1 MPLDLLVSL
10 AVATLASIAT
20 LVLVSLGL
28 AIIFGVMGII
38 NLAHGEFLVL
48 GAYAVLVLNR
58 AGWPVWTG
66 VLAAPFVVAG
76 IALIIE
82 RLIIRFLYGR
92 LVETMLATW
101 GLSLIIVQILVNIF
115 GSSTR
120 GFASPFGS
128 FRIGQYTIS
137 EYSLVLIGATALLL
151 AAVYWIFTH
160 TRYGIIARAVAQNPS
175 MAAAL
180 GVDASLI
187 RAATFMIGAAFA
199 GAAGGLLASIQSVV
213 PTMGQAFIARAFMTV
228 IVGGPSVITGTLVAA
243 GLLGT
248 TQSLVAYWRTAV
260 VGQAALLL
268 LAVVLLRLMP
278 QGVSGQWK
286 RQL

>member
-1 MPLDLLVSL
+1 MSFDLLVSL
-10 AVATLASIAT
+10 AVATLATVAT

-58 AGWPVWTG
+58 AGWPVWAG
-66 VLAAPFVVAG
+66 VLAAPFIVAG
-76 IALIIE
+76 IALIVE

-101 GLSLIIVQILVNIF
+101 GLSLIIVQILINIF

-128 FRIGQYTIS
+128 FRIGRFTIS
-137 EYSLVLIGATALLL
+137 EYSLVLIGAAALLL
-151 AAVYWIFTH
+151 AIVYWIFTR

-180 GVDASLI
+180 GVDTSLI
-187 RAATFMIGAAFA
+187 RATTFMIGAAFA
-199 GAAGGLLASIQSVV
+199 GVAGGLLASIQSVV
-213 PTMGQAFIARAFMTV
+213 PAMGQAFIARAFMTV

-243 GLLGT
+243 GVLGT
-248 TQSLVAYWRTAV
+248 TQTLVAYWRTAV

-268 LAVVLLRLMP
+268 LAVILLRLMP
-278 QGVSGQWK
+278 QGLSGQWK

>member
-10 AVATLASIAT
+10 AVATLATIAT

-58 AGWPVWTG
+58 AGWPVWAG

-101 GLSLIIVQILVNIF
+101 GLSLVIVQILVNIF

-120 GFASPFGS
+120 GFASPLGS
-128 FRIGQYTIS
+128 FHVGQYTIS
-137 EYSLVLIGATALLL
+137 EYSLVLIGTAALLL
-151 AAVYWIFTH
+151 AAVYWIFTR

-180 GVDASLI
+180 GVDTSLI
-187 RAATFMIGAAFA
+187 RAATFMTGAAFA
-199 GAAGGLLASIQSVV
+199 GVAGGLLASIQSVV

-228 IVGGPSVITGTLVAA
+228 VVGGPSVITGTLAAA

-248 TQSLVAYWRTAV
+248 TQSVVAYWRSAV